1 MTTAPAENRAILI
14 VTPRRIAIGGI
25 ALGVIAF
32 WLSLPPL
39 STRAPWWPVLVGLLA
54 IGAGVW
60 AVSRGQRRAGWG
72 AIAAGLIGIA
82 LGLLATQA
90 STGHLDQV
98 VVWSALLTGMLV
110 WATPLT
116 FAAIGGMFCERSGVV
131 NIGLEGMMLSGAFFG
146 VLGADKFGSWGW
158 GLVTAII
165 AGGGFALV
173 HAFFAIHLRADQ
185 IVGGTAINF
194 LALGVT
200 GYFFIKIYGANGTPG
215 NLSRIPDLDRH
226 TAVIGPIFR
235 GIDAI
240 PFVGDVLG
248 QLNLM
253 IWLSFLLLV
262 VAQIVLFKTPIGLRL
277 RAVGEHPRAADTV
290 GVPVYSIRY
299 AATVLSGMLA
309 ALGGA
314 YLAIGYVGS
323 FSENMTAGRGFI
335 ALAALI
341 FGNWRPFGAFGAALL
356 FGFSTALAYRLPV
369 YSANAATLFQALPYL
384 LTLIAVAG
392 VIGRTIPPAAVGRP
406 YKKQ

>member
-1 MTTAPAENRAILI
+1 MITAPTEGRALPLL
-14 VTPRRIAIGGI
+14 TPRWIAIGGI
-25 ALGVIAF
+25 ALGVFAF
-32 WLSLPPL
+32 WLSIPPI
-39 STRAPWWPVLVGLLA
+39 STRAPWWPVLIGLCA
-54 IGAGVW
+54 IAAGVW
-60 AVSRGQRRAGWG
+60 AISRGQRRAGWG
-72 AIAAGLIGIA
+72 AVAAGLIGIA
-82 LGLLATQA
+82 LGLLATRA

-158 GLVTAII
+158 GLVTAMI

-173 HAFFAIHLRADQ
+173 HAFFAIQLRADQ

-226 TAVIGPIFR
+226 TAVVGPIFR
-235 GIDAI
+235 GIDGI

-253 IWLSFLLLV
+253 IWLSFLILV
-262 VAQIVLFKTPIGLRL
+262 VAHIVLFKTPIGLRL
-277 RAVGEHPRAADTV
+277 RSVGEHPRAADTV
-290 GVPVYSIRY
+290 GVSVYGVRY

-341 FGNWRPFGAFGAALL
+341 FGKWKPWGLLAACLL
-356 FGFSTALAYRLPV
+356 FGFS
-369 YSANAATLFQALPYL
+369 QALGDALQTIEHVNAFLVFNLPYIF
-384 LTLIAVAG
+384 TLIALVG
-392 VIGRTIPPAAVGRP
+392 VIGRSRGPAAAGLP
-406 YKKQ
+406 YARQ